1 MMARPAA
8 SHLLFLSSCAV
19 LIATVSAC
27 DTYDY
32 GNPLRTRPVTARD
45 PNEPANDDDGANPND
60 DGEEPST
67 TTPPTFV
74 PPAPTAN
81 KGVFEAA
88 PTYVATAGAT
98 TRKAKHN
105 FAGNTPTTN
114 PAGRACMQCHGAAG
128 PAPRFVVG
136 GTIFKDAAGT
146 MPAARVEVRII
157 DAENKATST
166 YTDADGNYFIKFNAA
181 TPVAFPIRA
190 GVRDADSLL
199 SMRAGAAAGNCNSCH
214 KPAGA
219 STPIAVP

>member
-1 MMARPAA
+1 MG
-8 SHLLFLSSCAV
+8 HLRLITCAV
-19 LIATVSAC
+19 LIATAATVAAC
-27 DTYDY
+27 ETYDP
-32 GNPLRTRPVTARD
+32 GNPLRTRPVTTDD
-45 PNEPANDDDGANPND
+45 PNEPAADDANPADDDDDGAT
-60 DGEEPST
+60 T

-74 PPAPTAN
+74 PPAAAPN
-81 KGVFEAA
+81 LGVFEKAPAFAA
-88 PTYVATAGAT
+88 AAGAT

-105 FAGNTPTTN
+105 FAGNTPVTN

-136 GTIFKDAAGT
+136 GTIFKDAAGK

-157 DAENKATST
+157 DAQNKATST
-166 YTDADGNYFIKFNAA
+166 YTDADGNYFIKFDAA
-181 TPVAFPIRA
+181 APVTFPIRA